1 MRLRQLYDVLAPV
14 YSRIVPGL
22 FELVTSRAVE
32 RLTAGAPA
40 SVIEVGVGP
49 GQFLNQLTGRSKAKV
64 FGVDLSRAMLTRAK
78 DNTHGVHLAQAD
90 ALALP
95 FRNGTFESAVAVFLL
110 DVLPGDDTKNALL
123 ELARVLAPGGRLVIG
138 SLQFTNALVRRAWML
153 AYQVAPDVVG
163 QARPV
168 RIDRFLDEVGLRVL
182 KDEEVPN
189 AVGARVLTLVKAV
202 G

>member
-1 MRLRQLYDVLAPV
+1 
-14 YSRIVPGL
+14 
-22 FELVTSRAVE
+22 
-32 RLTAGAPA
+32 
-40 SVIEVGVGP
+40 
-49 GQFLNQLTGRSKAKV
+49 
-64 FGVDLSRAMLTRAK
+64 
-78 DNTHGVHLAQAD
+78 
-90 ALALP
+90 
-95 FRNGTFESAVAVFLL
+95 
-110 DVLPGDDTKNALL
+110 
-123 ELARVLAPGGRLVIG
+123 
-138 SLQFTNALVRRAWML
+138 ML